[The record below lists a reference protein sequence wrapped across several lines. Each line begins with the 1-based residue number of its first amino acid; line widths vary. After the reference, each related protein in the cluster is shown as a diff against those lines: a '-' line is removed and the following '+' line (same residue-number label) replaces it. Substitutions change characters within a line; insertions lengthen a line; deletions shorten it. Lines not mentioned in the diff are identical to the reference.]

1 MEHVY
6 LAIDLKSFYASVECV
21 QRGLDPLKTNLV
33 VADERRTE
41 KTICLAVTPPL
52 KAYGIPGRAR
62 LFEVI
67 EKTALINAQR
77 RMRAPGHR
85 LCGESNDAD
94 ALARDAR
101 LALSYIVAPPQM
113 ARYLQISAQIYQIY
127 LRYIAP
133 EDIHVYSID
142 EVFIDATHYLHA
154 CGLTPQELARQ
165 MILDVLHTTGITA
178 TAGIGT
184 NLYLAKIAMDIGA
197 KHTAPDE
204 NGVRICTL
212 DELEYRKTLWNHRP
226 LTDFWRVGRGTARK
240 LEHMGLYTMGDVARC
255 SLGAPDAFY
264 NEALLYRLFGVNAE
278 LLIDHA
284 WGWEPCTMA
293 QIKAYRPSARSTGSG
308 QVLQC
313 PYPFDRARL
322 AAREMADALA
332 LSLMERGLV
341 TDQIV
346 LHVGYDRENLDDPTR
361 AAQYRGPVTTD
372 GYGRRIPVH
381 AHGSQELG
389 APCASARRITQA
401 AMDIFDRVVDPAL
414 LVRRIYV
421 TAGRVQPAHEAA
433 QPVYEQLDLFA
444 DEQAQQAEQARQAR
458 EARMQRAMLDIQRK
472 YGKNAILRG
481 MNYQTGA
488 TMRERNGQI
497 GGHRA

>member
-1 MEHVY
+1 
-6 LAIDLKSFYASVECV
+6 
-21 QRGLDPLKTNLV
+21 
-33 VADERRTE
+33 
-41 KTICLAVTPPL
+41 
-52 KAYGIPGRAR
+52 
-62 LFEVI
+62 
-67 EKTALINAQR
+67 
-77 RMRAPGHR
+77 
-85 LCGESNDAD
+85 
-94 ALARDAR
+94 
-101 LALSYIVAPPQM
+101 
-113 ARYLQISAQIYQIY
+113 
-127 LRYIAP
+127 
-133 EDIHVYSID
+133 
-142 EVFIDATHYLHA
+142 
-154 CGLTPQELARQ
+154 
-165 MILDVLHTTGITA
+165 
-178 TAGIGT
+178 
-184 NLYLAKIAMDIGA
+184 
-197 KHTAPDE
+197 
-204 NGVRICTL
+204 
-212 DELEYRKTLWNHRP
+212 
-226 LTDFWRVGRGTARK
+226 
-240 LEHMGLYTMGDVARC
+240 
-255 SLGAPDAFY
+255 
-264 NEALLYRLFGVNAE
+264 
-278 LLIDHA
+278 
-284 WGWEPCTMA
+284 MA